1 VIAPIRTAM
10 VLAAGLGTRL
20 RPITD
25 RTPKALVEVGG
36 RPMIEYALRMLAHAG
51 AEDVVVNLHHFGDAI
66 RERFGSGEAVGVRLH
81 YSTEDPILDTGGG
94 IAHARAFLDR
104 AAFAVVN
111 CDALIDVDLAAAA
124 AVHLERAALATL
136 VVREDPE
143 AERWGPVDV
152 DAEGRVRRFLGQPPD
167 VAEPLERR
175 MFSGVHVLS
184 PEIFEVMPASRIF
197 SITRDV
203 YRPAVV
209 AGARLFTI
217 THRGYWRDLGTPES
231 VASASRDLAAGRF
244 RPGYL

>member
-1 VIAPIRTAM
+1 M

-51 AEDVVVNLHHFGDAI
+51 VEDVVVNLHHFGDAI
-66 RERFGSGEAVGVRLH
+66 RERFGSGERLGVRLH
-81 YSTEDPILDTGGG
+81 YSPEDPILDTGGG
-94 IAHARAFLDR
+94 IARARSFLEG

-124 AVHLERAALATL
+124 GVHADRSALATL
-136 VVREDPE
+136 VVREDPD

-152 DAEGRVRRFLGQPPD
+152 DREGRVRRFLGVPSD
-167 VAEPLERR
+167 VAERVERR

-184 PEIFEVMPASRIF
+184 PEIFDVMPASGVF

-209 AGARLFTI
+209 AGARLFAV
-217 THRGYWRDLGTPES
+217 THRGYWRDLGTPAS
-231 VASASRDLAAGRF
+231 VTEATRDLAIGRF
-244 RPGYL
+244 RPRYLL